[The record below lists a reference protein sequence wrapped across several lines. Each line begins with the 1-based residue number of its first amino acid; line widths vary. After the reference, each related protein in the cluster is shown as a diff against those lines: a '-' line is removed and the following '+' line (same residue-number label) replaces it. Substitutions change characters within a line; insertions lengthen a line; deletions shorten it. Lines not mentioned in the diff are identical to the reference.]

1 MRRLLEALR
10 MAFEAIRA
18 HKLRGFF
25 TVLGTVVGVT
35 FLIAV
40 ITLIEGMNQYV
51 EKEFKGAIYGV
62 NTVTLRRRPS
72 ITTDGDEAKWREWQR
87 RPRLTF
93 DDAVWLEERMQTPG
107 VLALSAMNT
116 GKALGPRG
124 REAENV
130 WITGATASHFQ
141 VREMALEQGRAFSR
155 NEADL
160 GLPVVVIGQD
170 VATALFEGRNPVG
183 QEIRLRNFPY
193 RVIGVIEKQGKLF
206 GMSLD
211 NVAIAPI
218 RSDLNGFVN
227 NGRKNTV
234 DEITFKVTDDDQ
246 VALARAELESWMR
259 IRHRLRP
266 GEANDFELE
275 TAEESLGFWDKIRT
289 ILLLALPALVSVSL
303 VVGAIVIMNIM
314 LVSVSERTREIGI
327 RKSMGAR
334 RGDILLQFLF
344 ESSTLSGLGAL
355 LGIGVGVL
363 LAKAVEAGTPLP
375 ASVAGW
381 SIVLAVALG
390 VGVGVVSGVYP
401 AWRAS
406 RLDPIVALRSE

>member
-1 MRRLLEALR
+1 MRLVEALR
-10 MAFEAIRA
+10 MAFEAIWA

-25 TVLGTVVGVT
+25 TVLGTVFGVT

-51 EKEFKGAIYGV
+51 QKEFKGAVYGV
-62 NTVTLRRRPS
+62 NTVNLRRSPS
-72 ITTDGDEAKWREWQR
+72 ITEGDEAQRRIWQR

-93 DDAVWLEERMQTPG
+93 DDAQWLEERIEMAG
-107 VLALSAMNT
+107 VLSLSAHKV

-124 REAENV
+124 REVENV
-130 WITGATASHFQ
+130 FITGATASYFQ
-141 VREMALEQGRAFSR
+141 VREMAMADGRPFSR
-155 NEADL
+155 NEADR

-170 VATALFEGRNPVG
+170 VAAALFPGRSPVG
-183 QEIRLRNFPY
+183 ETIRLRNFPY
-193 RVIGVIEKQGKLF
+193 RVIGVISKQGKLF
-206 GMSLD
+206 GLSLD

-218 RSDLNGFVN
+218 RSNLNGFVN
-227 NGRKNTV
+227 NGWKNTV
-234 DEITFKVTDDDQ
+234 DEISFRVDHDGQ
-246 VALARAELESWMR
+246 VAQAKAELESWMR

-266 GEANDFELE
+266 GEGDDFELE

-289 ILLLALPALVSVSL
+289 ILLLALPLLVGISL
-303 VVGAIVIMNIM
+303 VVGAVVIMNIM

-334 RGDILLQFLF
+334 RSDILLQFLF
-344 ESSTLSGLGAL
+344 EASTLSGLGAL
-355 LGIGVGVL
+355 FGIGMGIL
-363 LAKAVEAGTPLP
+363 LAKAVQASTPLP

-381 SIVLAVALG
+381 SIALAIGLG
-390 VGVGVVSGVYP
+390 VGVGVASGVYP

>member
-1 MRRLLEALR
+1 MRLLEALR

-25 TVLGTVVGVT
+25 TVLGTVFGVT

-51 EKEFKGAIYGV
+51 EKEFKGAVYGV

-72 ITTDGDEAKWREWQR
+72 ITTDGDEGQWRIWQR

-93 DDAVWLEERMQTPG
+93 EDAEWLEQRMETPG
-107 VLALSAMNT
+107 VLSLSAGNV
-116 GKALGPRG
+116 GKALGPHG
-124 REAENV
+124 REVENV
-130 WITGATASHFQ
+130 SITGATASWFQ
-141 VREMALEQGRAFSR
+141 VREMAMADGRPFSR
-155 NEADL
+155 NEADR
-160 GLPVVVIGQD
+160 GLPVAVIGQD
-170 VATALFEGRNPVG
+170 VAQALFAGRNPIG
-183 QEIRLRNFPY
+183 EEIRLRNFPY

-218 RSDLNGFVN
+218 RSNLNGFVN
-227 NGRKNTV
+227 NGWKNTV
-234 DEITFKVTDDDQ
+234 DEISFRVDHDGQ
-246 VALARAELESWMR
+246 VAQAKAELESWMR

-266 GEANDFELE
+266 GETNDFELE

-289 ILLLALPALVSVSL
+289 ILLVALPGLVGISL
-303 VVGAIVIMNIM
+303 VVGAVVIMNIM

-334 RGDILLQFLF
+334 RADILLQFLF
-344 ESSTLSGLGAL
+344 EASTLSGLGAL
-355 LGIGVGVL
+355 LGIGMGVL
-363 LAKAVEAGTPLP
+363 LAEGVQAGTPLP

-381 SIVLAVALG
+381 SIGLGIALG
-390 VGVGVVSGVYP
+390 VGVGVASGVYP

>member
-1 MRRLLEALR
+1 MRMFEALR

-25 TVLGTVVGVT
+25 TVLGTVFGVT

-62 NTVTLRRRPS
+62 NTVTLRRLPA
-72 ITTDGDEAKWREWQR
+72 ITTDGNESTWREWRR

-170 VATALFEGRNPVG
+170 VATTLFEGRNPVG

-234 DEITFKVTDDDQ
+234 DLITFKVTNDNQ
-246 VALARAELESWMR
+246 VALAKAELESWMR

-289 ILLLALPALVSVSL
+289 ILLLALPALVSISL

-390 VGVGVVSGVYP
+390 
-401 AWRAS
+401 
-406 RLDPIVALRSE
+406 

>member
-1 MRRLLEALR
+1 MRLLEALR
-10 MAFEAIRA
+10 MAFEAIWA

-25 TVLGTVVGVT
+25 TVLGTVFGVT

-51 EKEFKGAIYGV
+51 EKEFKGAVYGV
-62 NTVTLRRRPS
+62 NTVTLRRRPTM
-72 ITTDGDEAKWREWQR
+72 IDGTEAERRMWRR

-93 DDAVWLEERMQTPG
+93 DDAEWLEGRMETPG
-107 VLALSAMNT
+107 VLSLSAGNM

-124 REAENV
+124 REVENV
-130 WITGATASHFQ
+130 SITGATASWFQ
-141 VREMALEQGRAFSR
+141 VREMSMADGRPFSR
-155 NEADL
+155 NEADR

-170 VATALFEGRNPVG
+170 LAAGLFPGRNPIGEVV
-183 QEIRLRNFPY
+183 RLRNFPY

-206 GMSLD
+206 GFSLD

-227 NGRKNTV
+227 NGYKNTI
-234 DEITFKVTDDDQ
+234 DEISFRVSHDGQ
-246 VALARAELESWMR
+246 VAQARAELESWMR

-266 GEANDFELE
+266 GEASDFELE
-275 TAEESLGFWDKIRT
+275 TAEESLDFWDKIRT
-289 ILLLALPALVSVSL
+289 ILLVALPGLVGISL
-303 VVGAIVIMNIM
+303 VVGAVVIMNIM

-334 RGDILLQFLF
+334 RTDILLQFLF
-344 ESSTLSGLGAL
+344 EASTLSGLGAV
-355 LGIGVGVL
+355 LGIGVGIL
-363 LAKAVEAGTPLP
+363 LAKAVQASTPLP

-381 SIVLAVALG
+381 SIALAIALG
-390 VGVGVVSGVYP
+390 VGVGVASGVYP

>member
-1 MRRLLEALR
+1 MEALR

-25 TVLGTVVGVT
+25 TVLGTVFGVT

-51 EKEFKGAIYGV
+51 EKEFKGAVYGV
-62 NTVTLRRRPS
+62 NTVTLRRRPTM
-72 ITTDGDEAKWREWQR
+72 IDGTEAERRMWRR

-93 DDAVWLEERMQTPG
+93 DDAEWLEGRMETPG
-107 VLALSAMNT
+107 VLSLSAGNM

-124 REAENV
+124 REVENV
-130 WITGATASHFQ
+130 SITGATASWFQ
-141 VREMALEQGRAFSR
+141 VREMSMADGRPFSR
-155 NEADL
+155 NEADR

-170 VATALFEGRNPVG
+170 VARGLFPGRNPIG
-183 QEIRLRNFPY
+183 ETIRLRNFPY

-206 GMSLD
+206 GFSLD

-227 NGRKNTV
+227 NGYKNTI
-234 DEITFKVTDDDQ
+234 DEISFRVSHDGQ
-246 VALARAELESWMR
+246 VAQARAELESWMR

-266 GEANDFELE
+266 GEASDFELE
-275 TAEESLGFWDKIRT
+275 TAEESLDFWDKIRT
-289 ILLLALPALVSVSL
+289 ILLVALPGLVGISL
-303 VVGAIVIMNIM
+303 VVGAVVIMNIM

-334 RGDILLQFLF
+334 RTDILLQFLF
-344 ESSTLSGLGAL
+344 EASTLSGLGAV
-355 LGIGVGVL
+355 LGIGVGIL
-363 LAKAVEAGTPLP
+363 LAKAVQASTPLP

-381 SIVLAVALG
+381 SIALAIALG
-390 VGVGVVSGVYP
+390 VGVGVASGVYP

>member
-1 MRRLLEALR
+1 MRALEALR
-10 MAFEAIRA
+10 MALEAIRA

-25 TVLGTVVGVT
+25 TVLGTVFGVT

-72 ITTDGDEAKWREWQR
+72 IVTDGDEGQWRAWNR

-93 DDAVWLEERMQTPG
+93 DDAAWLEGKMQTPG
-107 VLALSAMNT
+107 VLALSADNS

-130 WITGATASHFQ
+130 RITGATASYFQ
-141 VREMALEQGRAFSR
+141 VREMGLAQGRSFSR
-155 NEADL
+155 NEADR
-160 GLPVVVIGQD
+160 GLPVVVIGED
-170 VATALFEGRNPVG
+170 VAETLFEGRNPVG
-183 QEIRLRNFPY
+183 REVRLQNFPY

-234 DEITFKVTDDDQ
+234 DEITFKVARDDQ
-246 VALARAELESWMR
+246 VALAKAELESWMR

-266 GEANDFELE
+266 DAPNDFELE
-275 TAEESLGFWDKIRT
+275 TADDSLGFWDKLRT
-289 ILLLALPALVSVSL
+289 ILLLALPTLVGVSL

-355 LGIGVGVL
+355 LGIGVGIL
-363 LAKAVEAGTPLP
+363 LAKAVQAATPLP

-381 SIVLAVALG
+381 SIALAIFLG
-390 VGVGVVSGVYP
+390 VGVGVMSGVYP

>member
-1 MRRLLEALR
+1 
-10 MAFEAIRA
+10 
-18 HKLRGFF
+18 
-25 TVLGTVVGVT
+25 
-35 FLIAV
+35 
-40 ITLIEGMNQYV
+40 
-51 EKEFKGAIYGV
+51 V

-72 ITTDGDEAKWREWQR
+72 ITTDGDEGQWRIWQR
-87 RPRLTF
+87 RPRLSF
-93 DDAVWLEERMQTPG
+93 DDAVWLEQRMETPG
-107 VLALSAMNT
+107 VLSLSADKV

-124 REAENV
+124 REVENV
-130 WITGATASHFQ
+130 FITGATASWFQ
-141 VREMALEQGRAFSR
+141 VREMAMADGRPFSR
-155 NEADL
+155 NEADR

-170 VATALFEGRNPVG
+170 VARALFPGRNPIG
-183 QEIRLRNFPY
+183 ETIRLRNFPY

-206 GMSLD
+206 GLSLD

-218 RSDLNGFVN
+218 RSNLNGFVN
-227 NGRKNTV
+227 NGWKNTV
-234 DEITFKVTDDDQ
+234 DEISFRVDNDGQ
-246 VALARAELESWMR
+246 VAQAKAELESWMR

-266 GEANDFELE
+266 GEGDDFELE

-289 ILLLALPALVSVSL
+289 ILLVALPGLVGISL
-303 VVGAIVIMNIM
+303 VVGAVVIMNIM

-344 ESSTLSGLGAL
+344 EASTLSGLGAV
-355 LGIGVGVL
+355 LGIGIGIL
-363 LAKAVEAGTPLP
+363 LAKAVQASTPLP

-381 SIVLAVALG
+381 SIALAIALG
-390 VGVGVVSGVYP
+390 VGVGVASGVYP

>member
-1 MRRLLEALR
+1 MALEA
-10 MAFEAIRA
+10 INA

-25 TVLGTVVGVT
+25 TVLGTVFGVT

-93 DDAVWLEERMQTPG
+93 EDAEWLERRMETPG

-124 REAENV
+124 REVENV
-130 WITGATASHFQ
+130 WITGATSSYFQ
-141 VREMALEQGRAFSR
+141 VREMAIEQGRPFSR
-155 NEADL
+155 NEADR

-170 VATALFEGRNPVG
+170 VAAALFEGRNPIG

-234 DEITFKVTDDDQ
+234 DEVTFKVSADTQ
-246 VALARAELESWMR
+246 VPLAKAELESWMR
-259 IRHRLRP
+259 IRHRLGP
-266 GEANDFELE
+266 AAADDFELE

-344 ESSTLSGLGAL
+344 ESSTLSGMGAL
-355 LGIGVGVL
+355 LGIGVGIL
-363 LAKAVEAGTPLP
+363 LAKVVQATTPLP

-381 SIVLAVALG
+381 SIALGVALG
-390 VGVGVVSGVYP
+390 VGVGVASGVYP

>member
-1 MRRLLEALR
+1 ME
-10 MAFEAIRA
+10 
-18 HKLRGFF
+18 
-25 TVLGTVVGVT
+25 
-35 FLIAV
+35 
-40 ITLIEGMNQYV
+40 
-51 EKEFKGAIYGV
+51 
-62 NTVTLRRRPS
+62 
-72 ITTDGDEAKWREWQR
+72 
-87 RPRLTF
+87 
-93 DDAVWLEERMQTPG
+93 TPG

-124 REAENV
+124 REVENV
-130 WITGATASHFQ
+130 WITGATSSYFQ
-141 VREMALEQGRAFSR
+141 VREMALEQGRPFSR
-155 NEADL
+155 NEADR

-170 VATALFEGRNPVG
+170 VAAALFEGRNPIG

-234 DEITFKVTDDDQ
+234 DEVTFKVSADTQ
-246 VALARAELESWMR
+246 VPLAKAELESWMR
-259 IRHRLRP
+259 IRHRLGP
-266 GEANDFELE
+266 GAGDDFELE

-344 ESSTLSGLGAL
+344 ESSTLSGMGAL
-355 LGIGVGVL
+355 LGIGVGIL
-363 LAKAVEAGTPLP
+363 LAKAVQATTPLP

-381 SIVLAVALG
+381 SIALGVALG
-390 VGVGVVSGVYP
+390 VGVGVASGVYP

>member
-1 MRRLLEALR
+1 VRTFEALR

-25 TVLGTVVGVT
+25 TVLGTVFGVT

-51 EKEFKGAIYGV
+51 EKEFKGLVFGV
-62 NTVTLRRRPS
+62 NTVTVRRMPSVTTDDDEAHWRLLRRR
-72 ITTDGDEAKWREWQR
+72 Q
-87 RPRLTF
+87 RLTF
-93 DDAVWLEERMQTPG
+93 DDATWLEQHVETPG
-107 VLALSAMNT
+107 VLGLSAVNT
-116 GKALGPRG
+116 GKAMGPRG
-124 REAENV
+124 RQIDNV
-130 WITGATASHFQ
+130 WITGATASYFQ
-141 VREMALEQGRAFSR
+141 VREMHMSDGRPFST
-155 NEADL
+155 NEADR

-170 VATALFEGRNPVG
+170 VATALFQGRSPIG
-183 QEIRLRNFPY
+183 ETIRLRNFPY
-193 RVIGVIEKQGKLF
+193 RVIGVIEKQGKLL

-227 NGRKNTV
+227 NGYKNTV
-234 DEITFKVTDDDQ
+234 DEISFRVNSDQQ
-246 VALARAELESWMR
+246 VAQARAELETWMR

-266 GEANDFELE
+266 DEPNDFEVE
-275 TAEESLGFWDKIRT
+275 TAEESLGAWDKIRT
-289 ILLLALPALVSVSL
+289 VLLVALPGLVMISL
-303 VVGAIVIMNIM
+303 VVGAVVIMNIM

-334 RGDILLQFLF
+334 RSDILLQFLF
-344 ESSTLSGLGAL
+344 EASTLSGLGAL
-355 LGIGVGVL
+355 LGIGVGIL
-363 LAKAVEAGTPLP
+363 LAKAVQAASPLP
-375 ASVAGW
+375 ASVAPW
-381 SIVLAVALG
+381 SILLAILLG
-390 VGVGVVSGVYP
+390 VGVGVASGVYP

>member
-1 MRRLLEALR
+1 MRTFEALR

-25 TVLGTVVGVT
+25 TVLGTVFGVT

-72 ITTDGDEAKWREWQR
+72 IVTDGDEAQWRDWRR
-87 RPRLTF
+87 RPRLSF
-93 DDAVWLEERMQTPG
+93 DDAVWLEERMETPG

-130 WITGATASHFQ
+130 WITGATASYFQ

-183 QEIRLRNFPY
+183 QEIRLQNFPY

-234 DEITFKVTDDDQ
+234 DEITFKVANDGQ
-246 VALARAELESWMR
+246 VALAKAELESWMR

-266 GEANDFELE
+266 ADANDFELE

-289 ILLLALPALVSVSL
+289 ILLLALPALVSISL

-344 ESSTLSGLGAL
+344 ESSTLSGLGAV
-355 LGIGVGVL
+355 LGIGAGVL

-381 SIVLAVALG
+381 SIGLAVALG

>member
-1 MRRLLEALR
+1 
-10 MAFEAIRA
+10 MAFEAIWS

-25 TVLGTVVGVT
+25 TVLGTVFGVT

-51 EKEFKGAIYGV
+51 EKEFKGAVYGV
-62 NTVTLRRRPS
+62 NTVTLKRLP
-72 ITTDGDEAKWREWQR
+72 TFDDGDEAQQRLWRR

-93 DDAVWLEERMQTPG
+93 DDAEWLEARMETPG
-107 VLALSAMNT
+107 VLSLSAST
-116 GKALGPRG
+116 GGKALGPRG
-124 REAENV
+124 REVENV
-130 WITGATASHFQ
+130 SITGATASWFQ
-141 VREMALEQGRAFSR
+141 VREMALADGRPFSP
-155 NEADL
+155 NEADR

-170 VATALFEGRNPVG
+170 VAQGLFPGRNPIG
-183 QEIRLRNFPY
+183 ETIRLRNFPY

-206 GMSLD
+206 GLFSLD

-218 RSDLNGFVN
+218 RSNLNGFVN

-234 DEITFKVTDDDQ
+234 DEVSFRVSHDAQ
-246 VALARAELESWMR
+246 VAQAKGEMEGWMR

-266 GEANDFELE
+266 GEPSDFEVE
-275 TAEESLGFWDKIRT
+275 TAEESLSGWDKIRT
-289 ILLLALPALVSVSL
+289 ILLLALPGLVGISL
-303 VVGAIVIMNIM
+303 VVGAVVIMNIM

-334 RGDILLQFLF
+334 RSDILLQFLF
-344 ESSTLSGLGAL
+344 EASALSGLGAL
-355 LGIGVGVL
+355 FGIGLGIL
-363 LAKAVEAGTPLP
+363 LAKAVQAYSRLP
-375 ASVAGW
+375 VSVAGW
-381 SIVLAVALG
+381 SVALAIGLG
-390 VGVGVVSGVYP
+390 VGVGVASGVYP

>member
-1 MRRLLEALR
+1 MRMLEAMR
-10 MAFEAIRA
+10 MALEAINA

-25 TVLGTVVGVT
+25 TVLGTVFGVT

-72 ITTDGDEAKWREWQR
+72 ITTDGDEAKWREWRR

-93 DDAVWLEERMQTPG
+93 EDAEWLEQRMETPG

-124 REAENV
+124 REVENV
-130 WITGATASHFQ
+130 WITGATSSYFQ
-141 VREMALEQGRAFSR
+141 VREMALEQGRPFSR
-155 NEADL
+155 NEADR

-170 VATALFEGRNPVG
+170 VAAALFEGRNPLG

-227 NGRKNTV
+227 NGLKNTV
-234 DEITFKVTDDDQ
+234 DEVTFKVSADTQ
-246 VALARAELESWMR
+246 VPQAKAELESWMR
-259 IRHRLRP
+259 IRHRLGP
-266 GEANDFELE
+266 GAANDFELE

-344 ESSTLSGLGAL
+344 ESSTLSGMGAL
-355 LGIGVGVL
+355 LGIGVGIL
-363 LAKAVEAGTPLP
+363 LAKAVQATTPLP

-381 SIVLAVALG
+381 SIALGVALG
-390 VGVGVVSGVYP
+390 VGVGVASGVYP

>member
-1 MRRLLEALR
+1 

-25 TVLGTVVGVT
+25 TVLGTVFGVT

-72 ITTDGDEAKWREWQR
+72 IVTDGDEAQWRDWRR
-87 RPRLTF
+87 RPRLSF
-93 DDAVWLEERMQTPG
+93 DDAVWLEERMETPG

-130 WITGATASHFQ
+130 WITGATASYFQ

-183 QEIRLRNFPY
+183 QEIRLQNFPY

-234 DEITFKVTDDDQ
+234 DEITFKVANDGQ
-246 VALARAELESWMR
+246 VALAKAELESWMR

-266 GEANDFELE
+266 ADANDFELE

-289 ILLLALPALVSVSL
+289 ILLLALPALVSISL

-344 ESSTLSGLGAL
+344 ESSTLSGLGAV
-355 LGIGVGVL
+355 LGIGAGVL

-381 SIVLAVALG
+381 SIGLAVALG